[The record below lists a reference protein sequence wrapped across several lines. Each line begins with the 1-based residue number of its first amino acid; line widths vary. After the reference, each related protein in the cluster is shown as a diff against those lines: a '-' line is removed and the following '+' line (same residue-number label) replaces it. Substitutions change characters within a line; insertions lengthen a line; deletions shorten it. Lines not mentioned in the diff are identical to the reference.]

1 MKAENITETTHDEFL
16 KLLIPVIEFMHTNG
30 FSYFMVAGKE
40 EVCSQYVGGKA
51 EDISGILESLFINHT
66 NIKDAVEE
74 IINQIN
80 KEAK

>member
-1 MKAENITETTHDEFL
+1 MSIDTKHDE
-16 KLLIPVIEFMHTNG
+16 LLNLLMPLVDFMNANG

-51 EDISGILESLFINHT
+51 EDISGILESLFIKHT

-74 IINQIN
+74 IINQLN
-80 KEAK
+80 KKAE